1 MNGKVSK
8 MLRKFSDATK
18 KDKKDF
24 KECNH
29 IERGIVR
36 KLYKNE

>member
-18 KDKKDF
+18 KDKKEF
-24 KECNH
+24 KDCNH

-36 KLYKNE
+36 KLYMSK